1 MLWFLFNILFFTMVT
16 PSFAQYTY
24 SFGTYTRYIEG
35 SEIRNI
41 AIEGK
46 YIWCASD
53 NGVVRYDKQSGQIIR
68 YTIEDGLCQT
78 GVRSIAVDHDKVTW
92 AGTHSNGLRKGGVSR
107 YDGVS
112 WSTVIFPEHA
122 FEYDTVWS
130 IAVDRNNT
138 KWFCSEEHV
147 ISFDGVNFSATKIG
161 GGNCVFP
168 DSKNTIWVGGGSLL
182 HFNGTEWEEIEN
194 SSPYTPYYCAIG
206 DDRHGVIWFGYDM
219 GLKSFDG
226 TNWVIYE
233 DVGIHVVTAIAV
245 DKNNVKWLGTE
256 FGIWSFDGKTWKWY
270 DGGEGVEGTEFYPVI
285 DDIEIDS
292 DGVIW
297 IAAYHDGLMTFSPDT
312 GAGVNQSHKPEKI
325 QIMNVSP
332 NPFNTSTTIS
342 FTIPSSC
349 HAALAVYSLTG
360 QRVRTLVSGPLSAGS
375 HSAFWDGHDDSGR
388 LVSSGVYLFRIEA
401 DGKNAAG
408 KMLFLK

>member
-1 MLWFLFNILFFTMVT
+1 
-16 PSFAQYTY
+16 
-24 SFGTYTRYIEG
+24 
-35 SEIRNI
+35 
-41 AIEGK
+41 
-46 YIWCASD
+46 
-53 NGVVRYDKQSGQIIR
+53 
-68 YTIEDGLCQT
+68 
-78 GVRSIAVDHDKVTW
+78 
-92 AGTHSNGLRKGGVSR
+92 
-107 YDGVS
+107 
-112 WSTVIFPEHA
+112 
-122 FEYDTVWS
+122 
-130 IAVDRNNT
+130 
-138 KWFCSEEHV
+138 
-147 ISFDGVNFSATKIG
+147 
-161 GGNCVFP
+161 
-168 DSKNTIWVGGGSLL
+168 
-182 HFNGTEWEEIEN
+182 
-194 SSPYTPYYCAIG
+194 
-206 DDRHGVIWFGYDM
+206 M

-256 FGIWSFDGKTWKWY
+256 CGIWSFDGKTWKWY

-285 DDIEIDS
+285 NDIEIDS

-325 QIMNVSP
+325 QITNVSP

-360 QRVRTLVSGPLSAGS
+360 QRVRTLVSGPLSTGA
-375 HSAFWDGHDDSGR
+375 HSVVWNGRDDSGR

-401 DGKNAAG
+401 DGKNASG